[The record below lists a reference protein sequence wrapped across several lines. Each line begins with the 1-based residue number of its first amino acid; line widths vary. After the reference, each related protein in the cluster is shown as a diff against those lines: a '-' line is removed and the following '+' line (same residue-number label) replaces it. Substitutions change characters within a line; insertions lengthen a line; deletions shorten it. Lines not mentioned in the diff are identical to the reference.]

1 MDTNPTYEVAD
12 LLKENDYHIYYLVV
26 KVGIDVIVYDPRQNT
41 NYPLPLASISKYL
54 KKVG

>member
-1 MDTNPTYEVAD
+1 MDTNPIYEVAD

-41 NYPLPLASISKYL
+41 NYPLPLKVIGKYL